1 MVVTHGDKAD
11 RTRCSDGARHVRS
24 RRARIAFRIKK
35 CACGDIASHVSRLMA
50 VCNECLRVGVVPN
63 KSHLVFENKARD
75 SVFCKSQVGGRYR
88 AVATIANDVKHLVN
102 VVGDSSSIPRGHVGR
117 QSRDVQK
124 VREFGDSTPRSGVER
139 RARYG

>member
-1 MVVTHGDKAD
+1 
-11 RTRCSDGARHVRS
+11 
-24 RRARIAFRIKK
+24 
-35 CACGDIASHVSRLMA
+35 MA
-50 VCNECLRVGVVPN
+50 VRNDYLRVGVVPAE
-63 KSHLVFENKARD
+63 SHLVLENKARIAF
-75 SVFCKSQVGGRYR
+75 FCKSRVNGRYR

-124 VREFGDSTPRSGVER
+124 VREFGESTARSGVVR